1 MSPVH
6 LLDVTAALAG
16 FVLKVTFGF
25 SVCWILNCVIVSP
38 AGKFL
43 AWLGFLTGAGA
54 YWLFLLSN
62 LLFKTP
68 VQAPLKPLAL
78 IGSDGAALGAFGAW
92 QVPDGWAF
100 PLAIGIRALGG
111 LYLLALAYFLIRY
124 LRKQIHLRWVLRFA
138 SPPAAAIAETF
149 TRVADGFRQ
158 RRSRLLILSGITS
171 PATFGWLR
179 PTILLPVD
187 CMQQNPA
194 ELEDVLRH
202 ELHHI
207 QRWDFAANELAAIC
221 RALLFFHPAVWYAM
235 RKMQLERELAC
246 DLAVV
251 SASPQRRAKYAECL
265 VRFARL
271 NLTPDTQPWGLD
283 FAASSAHLKTR
294 VRSVLR
300 ESKKLSGWLLGLRTS
315 CGAVVFAGFLVV
327 APSLAIVLSFAQRQ
341 TPPALRA
348 TVHPV
353 SRTGMKVRARR
364 KSLIRAEQVPSIADA
379 RKANHPEDVLLVQP
393 DPNFSIKREPS
404 FSRGGGG
411 AIDSP
416 APENDA
422 SNNPSGSIGPVSPP
436 GRAKIPTPSMTS
448 VVLDTVRAIASMPDR
463 DHDHDNH

>member
-16 FVLKVTFGF
+16 FVLKVTLGFG
-25 SVCWILNCVIVSP
+25 VCWILNYVIVSP

-54 YWLFLLSN
+54 YWVFLLSN
-62 LLFKTP
+62 LLFETP
-68 VQAPLKPLAL
+68 AQAPLKPLAL
-78 IGSDGAALGAFGAW
+78 IGSDGAALTAVGAW

-100 PLAIGIRALGG
+100 PLAIGIRTLGG

-138 SPPAAAIAETF
+138 SPPAAAIGETF
-149 TRVADGFRQ
+149 RRVADGLQQ

-187 CMQQNPA
+187 CMQESPT

-207 QRWDFAANELAAIC
+207 RRWDFAANGLAALC

-251 SASPQRRAKYAECL
+251 SASPERRAKYAECL

-300 ESKKLSGWLLGLRTS
+300 ESKKVSGWLLGLRTS
-315 CGAVVFAGFLVV
+315 CGAVLFAGFFVV

-341 TPPALRA
+341 TPPAVRA

-364 KSLIRAEQVPSIADA
+364 KSSRGAEQVLLITDVPQ
-379 RKANHPEDVLLVQP
+379 ANNAESVQLVQP

-416 APENDA
+416 APENNDSNNSSA
-422 SNNPSGSIGPVSPP
+422 SNGPLSSP
-436 GRAKIPTPSMTS
+436 GKAKIPAPTMTS
-448 VVLDTVRAIASMPDR
+448 VVLDTVREIAIH